1 MNSSSQ
7 CVPPNVV
14 GGKELVAKRSAVS
27 EDGKLRRT
35 PIHDVLFRPTRPVP
49 HEDGHVTEVAR
60 ASWDTIGGP
69 IVQVHLTTTFPVGT
83 GLGAC
88 TSEAPTASSS

>member
-14 GGKELVAKRSAVS
+14 GGKELVAKRSAVN

-49 HEDGHVTEVAR
+49 QKTATSPR
-60 ASWDTIGGP
+60 SLA
-69 IVQVHLTTTFPVGT
+69 PVGT
-83 GLGAC
+83 PLVDQ
-88 TSEAPTASSS
+88 SFRFI